1 MFTIFLDYV
10 NVIYMINRTH
20 VRILTGAIMK
30 EIENIGFI
38 FVEKELIYLNNNLN
52 LDVERLYISSS
63 LGNTTDTNSIKED

>member
-38 FVEKELIYLNNNLN
+38 FAEKELIYLNNNLN

>member
-20 VRILTGAIMK
+20 VHILTGAIMK